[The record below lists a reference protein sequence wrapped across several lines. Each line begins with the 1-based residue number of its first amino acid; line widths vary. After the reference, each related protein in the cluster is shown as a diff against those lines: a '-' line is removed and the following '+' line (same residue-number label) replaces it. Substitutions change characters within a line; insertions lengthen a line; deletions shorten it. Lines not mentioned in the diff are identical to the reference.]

1 MSPRAACRLERLG
14 FEVYDYVLS
23 KVDWLAAGLP
33 TERAERAAPRVS
45 LVLETNVATCP
56 PTALVRDL
64 RAASDA
70 REWIVVTEERVV
82 LGRLRI
88 EGDSDPDVT
97 AEEVMHPGPTTV
109 RAHEDL
115 AKTWERM
122 TARKV
127 KSILVTTPE
136 GVLLGV
142 VDAPTPHLAST

>member
-33 TERAERAAPRVS
+33 TERAEPAAPRVS
-45 LVLETNVATCP
+45 LVLETNMATCA
-56 PTALVRDL
+56 PTARVKEL

-70 REWIVVTEERVV
+70 HEWIVVTEERVV
-82 LGRLRI
+82 LGRLRLD
-88 EGDSDPDVT
+88 GSSDQDLT
-97 AEEVMHPGPTTV
+97 AEEMMHPGPTTV
-109 RAHEDL
+109 RADEDL

-122 TARKV
+122 AARNV
-127 KSILVTTPE
+127 KSILVTTPD

-142 VDAPTPHLAST
+142 VHAPTTQARST

>member
-33 TERAERAAPRVS
+33 TERAEPAAPRVS
-45 LVLETNVATCP
+45 LVLETNVATCA
-56 PTALVRDL
+56 PTARVKEL

-70 REWIVVTEERVV
+70 REWVVVTEEGVV
-82 LGRLRI
+82 LGRLRLD
-88 EGDSDPDVT
+88 GDTGGNVT

-122 TARKV
+122 AARNV

-136 GVLLGV
+136 GVLLGTV
-142 VDAPTPHLAST
+142 RAPTPYLEST